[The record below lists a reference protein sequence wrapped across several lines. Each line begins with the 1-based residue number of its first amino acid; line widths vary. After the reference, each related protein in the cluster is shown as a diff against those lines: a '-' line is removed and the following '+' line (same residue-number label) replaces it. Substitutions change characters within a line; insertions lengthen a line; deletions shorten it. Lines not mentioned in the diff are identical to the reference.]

1 MAKSGRK
8 RKKAEKSK
16 TKLRQSIKLP
26 KGLNETQTE
35 ISARKITV
43 LNQLKNRDELAAG
56 DHDEGSSGVS
66 KVTKRKIGI
75 KDLMHKVNRN
85 RNPFPFPP
93 KNEFS
98 VKSIIDFMGKKL
110 KTLLLFFRFAVME
123 YLLN

>member
-75 KDLMHKVNRN
+75 KDLMHKVKKY
-85 RNPFPFPP
+85 RNPFLMFPP
-93 KNEFS
+93 KNEF
-98 VKSIIDFMGKKL
+98 
-110 KTLLLFFRFAVME
+110 FRQIT
-123 YLLN
+123 N

>member
-35 ISARKITV
+35 ISTRKITV

-75 KDLMHKVNRN
+75 KDLMHKV
-85 RNPFPFPP
+85 
-93 KNEFS
+93 KKIQ
-98 VKSIIDFMGKKL
+98 KSISDVSTEKRIFPSNH
-110 KTLLLFFRFAVME
+110 
-123 YLLN
+123 Y

>member
-85 RNPFPFPP
+85 RNPFLFPP

-98 VKSIIDFMGKKL
+98 VISLLISWGK
-110 KTLLLFFRFAVME
+110 
-123 YLLN
+123 N